1 MSANALSLV
10 ITTPLAVIT
19 KVDGVTS
26 FRASDD
32 SGSFGVMPGHA
43 DLLSVL
49 RDCVARWKTGK
60 GEWTYCALHGGVMTV
75 ENGDTIRIACR
86 EAVLGTDVATLE
98 AEVRRHREAEAQAAS
113 RARVSEARLH
123 ARAIRQIMMH
133 LSHDQNISVETALD
147 EIFQ

>member
-1 MSANALSLV
+1 MSAHALSLV

-19 KVDGVTS
+19 KVEGVTS

-60 GEWTYCALHGGVMTV
+60 GEWNYCALHGGVMSV

-86 EAVLGTDVATLE
+86 EGVLGTDVATLE
-98 AEVRRHREAEAQAAS
+98 AEVRRHREAEAQVAS
-113 RARVSEARLH
+113 RTRVSEAKLH

>member
-1 MSANALSLV
+1 MSAHALSLV

-19 KVDGVTS
+19 KVEGVTS

-60 GEWTYCALHGGVMTV
+60 GEWSYCALHGGVMTV

-86 EAVLGTDVATLE
+86 EGVLGTDVATLE
-98 AEVRRHREAEAQAAS
+98 AEVRRHREAVAQEAS
-113 RARVSEARLH
+113 RARVSEAKLH
-123 ARAIRQIMMH
+123 ARAIRQIMTH

>member
-1 MSANALSLV
+1 MSAHALSLV

-19 KVDGVTS
+19 KVEGVTS

-49 RDCVARWKTGK
+49 RDCVARWRTGN
-60 GEWTYCALHGGVMTV
+60 GEWNYCALHGGVMSV

-86 EAVLGTDVATLE
+86 EGVLGTDVATLE
-98 AEVRRHREAEAQAAS
+98 AEVRRHREAEAQVAS
-113 RARVSEARLH
+113 RTRVSEAKLH

>member
-1 MSANALSLV
+1 MSAHALSLV

-19 KVDGVTS
+19 KVEGVTS

-49 RDCVARWKTGK
+49 RDCVARWKAGK
-60 GEWTYCALHGGVMTV
+60 GVWNYCALHGGVMTV

-86 EAVLGTDVATLE
+86 EGVLGTDVATLE
-98 AEVRRHREAEAQAAS
+98 AEVRRRREAEAQAAS
-113 RARVSEARLH
+113 RARVGEAKLH